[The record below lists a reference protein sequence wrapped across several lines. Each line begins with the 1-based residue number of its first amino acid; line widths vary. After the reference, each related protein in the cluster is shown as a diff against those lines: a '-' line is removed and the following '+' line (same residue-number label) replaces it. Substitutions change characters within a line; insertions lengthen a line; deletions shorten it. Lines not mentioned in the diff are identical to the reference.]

1 MESGTTSTYTV
12 TYAPDYKKSHTLA
25 KVAEFDDRITLL
37 EKVLGM
43 SALTPD
49 SGADALLA
57 PAMIPHLEELSRQ
70 MTVLNSSTTSSLDS
84 ASRRVK
90 QLTADTEKL
99 AEARKAAKSETAAA
113 AAAAEE
119 DDEAVAKINA
129 LYGVLHT
136 IENMKPL
143 LPAMLDRLR
152 SLRAVHQDAARA
164 ADILASVEKKQEEMA
179 AEIVRW
185 EETLGK
191 VEEVVKASGQTVE
204 GNMVKVETWVRE
216 IEKKMEAL

>member
-1 MESGTTSTYTV
+1 MESGTSSTYTV
-12 TYAPDYKKSHTLA
+12 TYAPDYKKTHTLA
-25 KVAEFDDRITLL
+25 KVAEFDQRLTLL

-43 SALTPD
+43 SVLTLD
-49 SGADALLA
+49 SDTDPVPAT
-57 PAMIPHLEELSRQ
+57 AMIPHLEELSRQ

-99 AEARKAAKSETAAA
+99 AEARKAAKTEATT
-113 AAAAEE
+113 AEE
-119 DDEAVAKINA
+119 DDEATAKINA
-129 LYGVLHT
+129 LYGVLPT
-136 IENMKPL
+136 IESMKPL

-164 ADILASVEKKQEEMA
+164 AEILVAVEKRQEEMA
-179 AEIVRW
+179 AEIARW
-185 EETLGK
+185 EEALDK
-191 VEEVVKASGQTVE
+191 VGEVVKESGQTVE

-216 IEKKMEAL
+216 IEKKIETLG